1 MTKSDAELPN
11 DGRLKLDQMFRSD
24 PFAASLDAEVIT
36 WGPGFATVS
45 AFITERQTNFL
56 GGGHGGI
63 LFSLGDIA
71 MSFAANG
78 YGRKALAVQIDI
90 GYHRGVSQGE
100 EVIATASET
109 SRTRRFANYRL
120 ELHVAEKLVGSAT
133 GITFRTD
140 DWHCGENLWPEE
152 WRSRH

>member
-1 MTKSDAELPN
+1 VAKSDAELPN
-11 DGRLKLDQMFRSD
+11 DRRQELDQMFRSD
-24 PFAASLDAEVIT
+24 PFAASLDAEIIT

-45 AFITERQTNFL
+45 ALITERQTNFL

-71 MSFAANG
+71 MSFASNG

-90 GYHRGVSQGE
+90 GYHRGVFQGD

-140 DWHCGENLWPEE
+140 EWHFGENLWPEE